1 MFKWIEPYMKFI
13 KVGSGDLTSYSF
25 LREFAKTN
33 KPIVISTG
41 LSFMEEI
48 ENAIKAS

>member
-1 MFKWIEPYMKFI
+1 MFKWIEPYLKFI

-33 KPIVISTG
+33 KPIVISTWFILYG
-41 LSFMEEI
+41 GD
-48 ENAIKAS
+48 